1 MDNQAEPDGERAK
14 REWAADEVY
23 QYSVD
28 NLLGGV
34 ELTAEELAEADRML
48 RLSIARTASLRSAAG

>member
-14 REWAADEVY
+14 RERAADEMY
-23 QYSVD
+23 QYIVD

-34 ELTAEELAEADRML
+34 ELTTEELAEADRML
-48 RLSIARTASLRSAAG
+48 RVSIARTASRRSAAG